1 MNKRPFLIF
10 FAIIL
15 AINGSNA
22 GPTSGL
28 TSPENF
34 KNDDIPSATAALRN
48 APRSHPL
55 TEHSNDGQENTE
67 VNCDDL
73 NEQCEE
79 CLNLHHCMFVRFDN
93 METRCVQNTT
103 NIAAVNNLI
112 EGAKFEELLESNFED
127 QCSKSDIKPTQIPP
141 KFSTD
146 FVNDTTTSTTSS
158 TSTSTTT
165 KSTSSSTTTSTTTKT
180 TTSTTTVTSTTTTT
194 KASTS
199 ATSPKTPVNPDDRSG
214 SRFDGWSFFGGILLT
229 V

>member
-1 MNKRPFLIF
+1 M
-10 FAIIL
+10 
-15 AINGSNA
+15 G
-22 GPTSGL
+22 
-28 TSPENF
+28 
-34 KNDDIPSATAALRN
+34 
-48 APRSHPL
+48 
-55 TEHSNDGQENTE
+55 
-67 VNCDDL
+67 
-73 NEQCEE
+73 
-79 CLNLHHCMFVRFDN
+79 
-93 METRCVQNTT
+93 NTT

-146 FVNDTTTSTTSS
+146 LVNDTTTSTTSS

-165 KSTSSSTTTSTTTKT
+165 KSTSS
-180 TTSTTTVTSTTTTT
+180 STTTVTSTTTTT

-229 V
+229 VGISAIGFISFKYYKVRSGQQGGGANYNRF